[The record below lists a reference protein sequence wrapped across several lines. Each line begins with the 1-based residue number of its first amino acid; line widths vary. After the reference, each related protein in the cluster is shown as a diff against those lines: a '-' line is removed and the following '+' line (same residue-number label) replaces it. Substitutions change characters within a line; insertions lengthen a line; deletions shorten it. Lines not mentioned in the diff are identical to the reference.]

1 MNVGTATS
9 LQHECTHTCCVQ
21 HEFGNLYK
29 CLSSGQ
35 LHVCDANCDQRLYND
50 RYSTICRVSKK
61 LFPPFES
68 DSATMCV
75 DQAPRKRRPD
85 EEIEG
90 SVADGLGGSGPRKS
104 QTLGHGYGLRA

>member
-1 MNVGTATS
+1 
-9 LQHECTHTCCVQ
+9 
-21 HEFGNLYK
+21 
-29 CLSSGQ
+29 
-35 LHVCDANCDQRLYND
+35 
-50 RYSTICRVSKK
+50 
-61 LFPPFES
+61 
-68 DSATMCV
+68 MCV